1 LRNAFLKDR
10 TARDIDHQVG
20 KVLRDLG
27 SPEPPLNIEHV
38 RELLRLDRQ
47 YYSSSND
54 GVLNEVAHRLK
65 VAGKQLVKRPSLLL
79 DVVKK
84 WELKA
89 LYLPDSKRILIDQDL
104 HELKQRWGEAHEIAH
119 DIIPWHQGLMLGD
132 TKATLR
138 PTCHAQVEAEA
149 NYAAG
154 RLLFLQDQFREHVG
168 EQPDLE
174 AVRKLAKAFGNSIT
188 TALWRVV
195 ECLDIPAIAAVTAHP
210 HRPGVEFDP
219 TKPCRYFIRSR
230 RFEAEF
236 GRIDEF
242 AIFAVL
248 GEYCENKRGGPL
260 GSAEVILADDRGEE
274 HVFYFETFYN
284 RYEALTLGLYRGKR
298 RLVVRSA

>member
-10 TARDIDHQVG
+10 TAQDIDHQVG

-27 SPEPPLNIEHV
+27 SPEPPLKIEDV

-47 YYSSSND
+47 YYSSSDD
-54 GVLNEVAHRLK
+54 GILREVAHRLK
-65 VAGKQLVKRPSLLL
+65 VAGKQLIKRPSLLV

-84 WELKA
+84 WDLKA

-104 HELKQRWGEAHEIAH
+104 HELKQRWGEAHEIGH

-138 PTCHAQVEAEA
+138 PACHAQLESEA

-168 EQPDLE
+168 GEPDLK
-174 AVRKLAKAFGNSIT
+174 AIRKLARAFGNSIT

-195 ECLDIPAIAAVTAHP
+195 ECLDVPAVAAVTVHP
-210 HRPGVEFDP
+210 HRQGEDFDA
-219 TKPCRYFIRSR
+219 TKPCKYFIRSR

-236 GRIDEF
+236 GRIDELTM
-242 AIFAVL
+242 FAVV

-260 GSAEVILADDRGEE
+260 GSADVILSDDRGEE
-274 HVFYFETFYN
+274 HVFSFETFFN
-284 RYEALTLGLYRGKR
+284 RYEALSLGLYRGKR
-298 RLVVRSA
+298 KPVIRSA